1 MGWCRL
7 STLGPD
13 LLARGLPVR
22 FIARGQSMRPALR
35 DGDRLIL
42 DADTTT
48 VTVGDVVALPD
59 RPFAVCH
66 RVIARIGEQVLVKG
80 DAVGWPDG
88 WYARDALLARV
99 VGVERAGLP
108 QPIRSLTAVP
118 RSVVGALP
126 RIGRD
131 LLDRRLRRP

>member
-1 MGWCRL
+1 MSIL
-7 STLGPD
+7 AAE
-13 LLARGLPVR
+13 LLAQGLPVR
-22 FIARGQSMRPALR
+22 FVARGQSMRPALR

-42 DADTTT
+42 DPDTRT
-48 VTVGDVVALPD
+48 VTVGDIVALPD

-66 RVIARIGEQVLVKG
+66 RIIARVGERVLVKG
-80 DAVGWPDG
+80 DAIGWPDG
-88 WYARDALLARV
+88 WYRRDALMARV

-108 QPIRSLTAVP
+108 VPIRSLAAVP

-131 LLDRRLRRP
+131 LVLGRFRRP